1 MADAQTQTARRGG
14 GLSRLV
20 LWLLVLGLLAA
31 VWWLASERNLRRFS
45 WRPDES
51 VLVIAKGR
59 FFPLGMANIA
69 ADDPHLGKVYGP
81 IPIPQGAKV
90 SEQEFD
96 DQTALDRA
104 LFDLVVP
111 WARAGAQKGEE
122 KSIAEAGRLIDR
134 ANALPG
140 LTAEQHQQLA
150 GLRGE
155 LAYTAARQ
163 ELLQAAKL
171 VLSARR
177 KLQSVEES
185 GGEHAL
191 EAGPMLRELEGIQGL
206 LEDASQ
212 SKSHPAP
219 SSPPRQP
226 TAPPKQAPS
235 APDAGTPPPTPPR

>member
-1 MADAQTQTARRGG
+1 MADAQTARRGG

-20 LWLLVLGLLAA
+20 LWILVLGLLVA

-51 VLVIAKGR
+51 VLTISKGR

-69 ADDPHLGKVYGP
+69 ADDAQLGKVYGP

-90 SEQEFD
+90 SEQEFE

-111 WARAGAQKGEE
+111 WARANAQKGEE
-122 KSIAEAGRLIDR
+122 KSIAEAGRLVDR
-134 ANALPG
+134 ASALPG

-155 LAYTAARQ
+155 LAFTAARQ

-177 KLQSVEES
+177 KLQSVEEG

-191 EAGPMLRELEGIQGL
+191 EAAPMLRELEGIQGL
-206 LEDASQ
+206 LEDSAQ
-212 SKSHPAP
+212 SKFHPPPAP
-219 SSPPRQP
+219 TSPPRQP
-226 TAPPKQAPS
+226 IAPKPPPA
-235 APDAGTPPPTPPR
+235 APDAGTPPPH

>member
-1 MADAQTQTARRGG
+1 MADTQTQPARRGG
-14 GLSRLV
+14 GLSKLV

-31 VWWLASERNLRRFS
+31 VWWLASERNLRRFA

-51 VLVIAKGR
+51 VLTISKGR

-69 ADDPHLGKVYGP
+69 ADDPQLGKVYGP

-96 DQTALDRA
+96 DQT
-104 LFDLVVP
+104 
-111 WARAGAQKGEE
+111 E
-122 KSIAEAGRLIDR
+122 
-134 ANALPG
+134 
-140 LTAEQHQQLA
+140 LA

-155 LAYTAARQ
+155 LAFTAARQ

-177 KLQSVEES
+177 KLQSVEEG

-191 EAGPMLRELEGIQGL
+191 EAGPLLRELEGIQGL

-212 SKSHPAP
+212 SKPHPTP
-219 SSPPRQP
+219 STPPPTSPPRQP
-226 TAPPKQAPS
+226 TAPRQRAL
-235 APDAGTPPPTPPR
+235 APDAGTAAPSVPR

>member
-1 MADAQTQTARRGG
+1 MADTQTQPARRGG
-14 GLSRLV
+14 GLSKLV
-20 LWLLVLGLLAA
+20 LWLLVLALLAA
-31 VWWLASERNLRRFS
+31 VWWLASERNLRRFA

-51 VLVIAKGR
+51 ILTISKGR

-69 ADDPHLGKVYGP
+69 PDDPQLGKVYGP
-81 IPIPQGAKV
+81 IPIPQGARI

-111 WARAGAQKGEE
+111 WARADAQKGEE
-122 KSIAEAGRLIDR
+122 KSIAEAGRLVDR
-134 ANALPG
+134 ASALPG

-150 GLRGE
+150 ALRGE
-155 LAYTAARQ
+155 FAFTAARQ

-177 KLQSVEES
+177 KLQSVEEG

-191 EAGPMLRELEGIQGL
+191 EAGPLLRELEGIQGL
-206 LEDASQ
+206 LEDTSQ
-212 SKSHPAP
+212 SKAHPPP
-219 SSPPRQP
+219 SSTSPPRQP
-226 TAPPKQAPS
+226 AAPKQAPPT
-235 APDAGTPPPTPPR
+235 PDGGTPPPH